1 MKSLIEE
8 PTTLLITQERHSLLT
23 HAQTKTK
30 PFLIPVVAASL
41 WRDKRV
47 VADEIED
54 TISSLNFCVCS
65 KKDQNYLII

>member
-8 PTTLLITQERHSLLT
+8 PTTLLITQERHSLLI

-30 PFLIPVVAASL
+30 PLLVPVVTASL

-47 VADEIED
+47 VVDEIED
-54 TISSLNFCVCS
+54 TT
-65 KKDQNYLII
+65 

>member
-30 PFLIPVVAASL
+30 PLLVPVVTASL

-47 VADEIED
+47 VVDEIED
-54 TISSLNFCVCS
+54 TI
-65 KKDQNYLII
+65 